1 VIPESHRDLLE
12 RPLFG
17 HFATVR
23 PDGSPQVNPTWFAW
37 DGTFLWFT
45 NSTLR
50 RKYLNIQENPAV
62 ALSVLD
68 PDEPYRYLEIRG
80 QVDLVEPDPQAAV
93 FLRLAER
100 YGVQDAPVP
109 SDAPT
114 RVAYRMTVQHVTF
127 Q

>member
-1 VIPESHRDLLE
+1 MIPESHRDLLE
-12 RPLFG
+12 RPLFA

-37 DGTFLWFT
+37 DGNHLWFT

-62 ALSVLD
+62 AVSVID
-68 PDEPYRYLEIRG
+68 PDQPYRYLEIRG
-80 QVDLVEPDPQAAV
+80 QVDLVEPDPAAST
-93 FLRLAER
+93 FLRLAKR
-100 YGVQDAPVP
+100 YGVEDATVPPDAP
-109 SDAPT
+109 S
-114 RVAYRMTVQHVTF
+114 RVVYRMTPRHVTF